1 MKYIL
6 IPLEEEDEDSV
17 NELVQLVIRLRH
29 Q

>member
-17 NELVQLVIRLRH
+17 NELVQLVMQL
-29 Q
+29 QYQ